1 MADRARRQTAAWLV
15 IGLLVAACSPS
26 ASPSRSQSASA
37 SPSATVVPTPGV
49 GDVVPAPGS
58 SSEVYRPNPGA
69 IVVAIDPGHGGC
81 LDWGVPD
88 PLKRGPAY
96 AEKTMTLAIALKLRS
111 LLEAQGITVVLTR
124 QTDEALAGDYYPD
137 LGCTG
142 PPFRD
147 VNGDGASGFDPGG
160 KTRTRDELQSR
171 IDLVNVAR
179 ADILVS
185 IHINSLTTPDGT
197 PLPIAA
203 TQSYFTDETTWG
215 LEAGQRLA
223 NDVQDG
229 VVAALQPVAGYER
242 QDRGVQAITYFIIAP
257 PLYVATAERPDPHTQ
272 PTRGILM
279 PGTLSEVGS
288 ITLAAE
294 QDLLASESG
303 QAAVAQGI
311 ESGLAAYFTDRPMAV
326 RYDALLPG
334 GSAAT
339 VPPPVEGLGPPYWI
353 PTITPAV
360 LGDGLLAR
368 LTNTGT
374 QAWPSGLSLLGG
386 WGETD
391 QPYLRQPPESLAPI
405 GVDVPSLAPGES
417 VQLRLPLS
425 PTSGSAREVLWVTLA
440 GNDQPWT
447 AIGAPPLQLAFEGS

>member
-1 MADRARRQTAAWLV
+1 MADRARRQIAAWLV
-15 IGLLVAACSPS
+15 IGLVLAACSPS
-26 ASPSRSQSASA
+26 
-37 SPSATVVPTPGV
+37 PSANGSQARSVRPPESAIPSPGV

-58 SSEVYRPNPGA
+58 SSEVYRPNPRA

-88 PLKRGPAY
+88 PLQRGPAY
-96 AEKTMTLAIALKLRS
+96 AEKTMTLAIALRLRS

-142 PPFRD
+142 SLFRD

-179 ADILVS
+179 ADILVT
-185 IHINSLTTPDGT
+185 IHINSLTTPDGS

-229 VVAALQPVAGYER
+229 VVAALDPVASYER

-257 PLYVATAERPDPHTQ
+257 PLYKTTAERPDPHTQ

-311 ESGLAAYFTDRPMAV
+311 ESGLTAYFADRAMAV
-326 RYDALLPG
+326 RYDALVPG

-339 VPPPVEGLGPPYWI
+339 VPPPVEGLGAPYWI
-353 PTITPAV
+353 PTVSSSA
-360 LGDGLLAR
+360 LGEGLGVR

-374 QAWPSGLSLLGG
+374 QGWPTGLSLLAG

-391 QPYLRQPPESLAPI
+391 QPYLRQPPQAVAATGIE
-405 GVDVPSLAPGES
+405 VPPLAPGES
-417 VQLRLPLS
+417 VELRLPIS
-425 PTSGSAREVLWVTLA
+425 QPSGSARSVLWLTLA
-440 GNDQPWT
+440 NGDQAWT
-447 AIGAPPLQLAFEGS
+447 VFGSPPLQLAYEGS

>member
-1 MADRARRQTAAWLV
+1 MPDRARRQIAAGLV
-15 IGLLVAACSPS
+15 IGLLLAACSPF
-26 ASPSRSQSASA
+26 ASPSRSQG
-37 SPSATVVPTPGV
+37 PSATVVPTPGV

-88 PLKRGPAY
+88 PLKRGPGY
-96 AEKTMTLAIALKLRS
+96 AEKTMTLAIVLKLRS

-179 ADILVS
+179 ADIMVS

-229 VVAALQPVAGYER
+229 VVAALDPVAAYER

-257 PLYVATAERPDPHTQ
+257 PLYKTTAERPDPHTQ

-288 ITLAAE
+288 ITLPAE
-294 QDLLASESG
+294 HDLLASETG

-326 RYDALLPG
+326 RYDALVPG
-334 GSAAT
+334 GTAAT
-339 VPPPVEGLGPPYWI
+339 VPAPVEGLGPPYWI
-353 PTITPAV
+353 PTLVPAA
-360 LGDGLLAR
+360 LTGGLSVR
-368 LTNTGT
+368 LVNTGT
-374 QAWPSGLSLLGG
+374 QPWPSGLDLLAG
-386 WGETD
+386 WGDTD
-391 QPYLRQPPESLAPI
+391 QPYLRQPPTSLVPT
-405 GVDVPSLAPGES
+405 GVEVPPLAPGES
-417 VQLRLPLS
+417 VELRLPMS
-425 PTSGSAREVLWVTLA
+425 PPSGSARSVLWLTLA
-440 GNDQPWT
+440 SGDQAWT
-447 AIGAPPLQLAFEGS
+447 TFGTPPLQLALTAR